1 MNAVLEVAEQRLDD
15 NPAERARVAAD
26 AALVFGA
33 DTV

>member
-1 MNAVLEVAEQRLDD
+1 MNAVLEIAEHRLSD

-26 AALVFGA
+26 AARVFGA